1 MSKKKKIIV
10 LSVCICLAL
19 ALMGGTLAWYTRE
32 EGKRAQTDGATV
44 MAPYNLY
51 LLNPDAE
58 STLQFAVGNLHPGET
73 KQTVICVSNMRPKDY
88 TGDESDMS
96 ELAKESEF
104 GYDLM
109 LVHTENLA
117 VNYKIYPLTKNDIVP
132 GKALPD
138 GAIVIDDDTNPEV
151 KNYYWTKDQNETL
164 KSDDTLKFT
173 KEMRERAGTDQEG
186 IVNAGTY
193 WLSSDENDMKLAY
206 TIDETGIGHYEF
218 DYYLIEIDWQDIK
231 DFDSYRK
238 ETDMV
243 YVVVNAKQPRPI
255 LIEES
260 AQSDESIQIEE

>member
-32 EGKRAQTDGATV
+32 EGKRARTDGATV

-58 STLQFAVGNLHPGET
+58 YTLQFAVGNLHPGET

-117 VNYKIYPLTKNDIVP
+117 VNYKVYPLTRHDITP
-132 GKALPD
+132 GQKLTPD
-138 GAIVIDDDTNPEV
+138 DIVIDDDTNPVV
-151 KNYYWTKDQNETL
+151 KNYYWTKDQNKTL
-164 KSDDTLKFT
+164 EGDDITP
-173 KEMRERAGTDQEG
+173 EMRTRAGTDMKG

-206 TIDETGIGHYEF
+206 TIDANGIGHYEY

-260 AQSDESIQIEE
+260 TQPDKSIQIEE